1 MFLSTVVSEKKN
13 EGLNVGIIIKQKTY
27 LKKNS
32 TLSLGSYHNRG
43 KSGVYGLG
51 SGHNWGQK
59 LLEFLI

>member
-51 SGHNWGQK
+51 SGHN
-59 LLEFLI
+59 